1 MHKTAITS
9 RQAFLEFQP
18 QIAGRKRQVYD
29 FVKSH
34 PRVSNREISMGTG
47 IEIGCV
53 TARVNELVNDDSL
66 LKTGEKSPCVIT
78 KKNVYKWELRSAV

>member
-18 QIAGRKRQVYD
+18 KIKGRKKQVYD
-29 FVKSH
+29 FVRAN
-34 PRVSNREISMGTG
+34 PMVSNREIHIGTG

-53 TARVNELVNDDSL
+53 TARVNELVNDDRL
-66 LKTGEKSPCVIT
+66 LKTGEKSPCPIT
-78 KKNVYKWELRSAV
+78 KKNVYKWEVRLAV

>member
-1 MHKTAITS
+1 MSGVAITS

-18 QIAGRKRQVYD
+18 RIAGRKKQVFD
-29 FVKSH
+29 FVKAN
-34 PRVSNREISMGTG
+34 PKVSNREISIGTK

-53 TARVNELVNDDSL
+53 TARVNELVNDDRL

-78 KKNVYKWELRSAV
+78 GKNVYKWELRNEV